1 MNENV
6 TRPSFGPAHQF
17 PMTFGQILDRIFRL
31 MRSQL
36 KLFIAVSTV
45 PAVAMVLMMA
55 LFFAIAFIPI
65 FSQLPKQPDPAQMF
79 RLMIPSMIFIMPLSL
94 VIFALYL
101 AASIHAAMQANL
113 GIPITFSDAYQLAWK
128 RIGRYLWLL
137 FLAYIIAF
145 LPMLVI
151 ELMMFAGMGLLTA
164 GHTELSPGYFF
175 LIPLGMLLFIAAM
188 VYGVIMAMRLSLAFP
203 ASLAEDLTARAALRR
218 SGQLTQGA
226 KGRIFLVLLVI
237 YALGYAAE
245 MVGIMVL
252 VVVIGI
258 GALAMAACGV
268 QLLSVTGIIG
278 IVLASL
284 CFAAFLYLWMSLL
297 WSAFSASFAVLY
309 HDQRLRKEG
318 PPPALPSMFV
328 ENQA

>member
-1 MNENV
+1 MNEIANP
-6 TRPSFGPAHQF
+6 TSFGPAHPF
-17 PMTFGQILDRIFRL
+17 PMTFGQILDRTYRL

-55 LFFAIAFIPI
+55 LIFAIAFIPI
-65 FSQLPKQPDPAQMF
+65 FSQLPKQPDPEQMF
-79 RLMIPSMIFIMPLSL
+79 HFLLPSMIFIMPLSL
-94 VIFALYL
+94 MIFALYL

-113 GIPITFSDAYQLAWK
+113 GITITFREAYGVAWK
-128 RIGRYLWLL
+128 RIGRYFWLML
-137 FLAYIIAF
+137 LIYIIAF

-151 ELMMFAGMGLLTA
+151 ELVMFAGMGLLTA
-164 GHTELSPGYFF
+164 GHTALSPGYFF
-175 LIPLGMLLFIAAM
+175 LIPLEALLFIAAL
-188 VYGVIMAMRLSLAFP
+188 VYGVIIAMRLSLAFP
-203 ASLAEDLTARAALRR
+203 ASLAEDLTAYAALRR

-245 MVGIMVL
+245 MVGIIVL
-252 VVVIGI
+252 GAVIGI

-268 QLLSVTGIIG
+268 QMPSVAGIIG

-284 CFAAFLYLWMSLL
+284 CFAAFLYLWTALL
-297 WSAFSASFAVLY
+297 WSAFSTALAVLY
-309 HDQRLRKEG
+309 HDQRLRKDG
-318 PPPALPSMFV
+318 LLPVPS
-328 ENQA
+328 QT

>member
-1 MNENV
+1 MNELAQP
-6 TRPSFGPAHQF
+6 TSFGPAHQL

-45 PAVAMVLMMA
+45 PAVATVLMTA
-55 LFFAIAFIPI
+55 LFLAVAFIPI
-65 FSQLPKQPDPAQMF
+65 FSQLPKQPDPAHMF
-79 RLMIPSMIFIMPLSL
+79 RLFLPSMLFTMPLSL
-94 VIFALYL
+94 VVFALYL

-113 GIPITFSDAYQLAWK
+113 GIPITFREAYQVAWK
-128 RIGRYLWLL
+128 RIGRYFWLML
-137 FLAYIIAF
+137 LIYIIAF

-151 ELMMFAGMGLLTA
+151 ELLMFAGMGLLTA
-164 GHTELSPGYFF
+164 GHTALSPGYFF
-175 LIPLGMLLFIAAM
+175 LIPLEMLLIIAAL

-203 ASLAEDLTARAALRR
+203 ASLTEDLTACAALRR

-245 MVGIMVL
+245 MVGIIVL
-252 VVVIGI
+252 GAVIGI

-268 QLLSVTGIIG
+268 QMPSVAGIIG

-284 CFAAFLYLWMSLL
+284 CFAAFLYLLTALL
-297 WSAFSASFAVLY
+297 CSAFSTAFAVLY
-309 HDQRLRKEG
+309 HDQRLRKEVF
-318 PPPALPSMFV
+318 LPVPS
-328 ENQA
+328 QA

>member
-1 MNENV
+1 MNA
-6 TRPSFGPAHQF
+6 PLQPAMPY

-65 FSQLPKQPDPAQMF
+65 FSQLPRQPDPAQMI
-79 RLMIPSMIFIMPLSL
+79 RLMIPSMLLIMPLSL
-94 VIFALYL
+94 VVFALYL
-101 AASIHAAMQANL
+101 AASIHAAMQANM
-113 GIPITFSDAYQLAWK
+113 GIPISFREAYGTAWK
-128 RIGRYLWLL
+128 RGWRYLWLL
-137 FLAYIIAF
+137 FLSYIIAF
-145 LPMLVI
+145 LPMLVT
-151 ELMMFAGMGLLTA
+151 ELVMFAGMGLLTA
-164 GHTELSPGYFF
+164 DHTELSPGYFF
-175 LIPLGMLLFIAAM
+175 LIPLEMLLFIAAL
-188 VYGVIMAMRLSLAFP
+188 VYGVIMAIRLSLAFP
-203 ASLAEDLTARAALRR
+203 ASLAEELTAWAAIKR
-218 SGQLTQGA
+218 SSRLTQGA

-252 VVVIGI
+252 GAVIGI

-268 QLLSVTGIIG
+268 HMPSVAGIAG

-284 CFAAFLYLWMSLL
+284 CFAAFLYLWTALL
-297 WSAFSASFAVLY
+297 WSAFSTAFAVLY
-309 HDQRLRKEG
+309 HDQRLRKDGLLRVPPQSVEG
-318 PPPALPSMFV
+318 
-328 ENQA
+328 QA

>member
-128 RIGRYLWLL
+128 RIGRYLWLML
-137 FLAYIIAF
+137 LIYLIVF

-151 ELMMFAGMGLLTA
+151 ELVMFGGMGLLTA
-164 GHTELSPGYFF
+164 GHTEFSPGFFF
-175 LIPLGMLLFIAAM
+175 LIPLEALLFIAAL
-188 VYGVIMAMRLSLAFP
+188 VYGVVIAMRLSLAFP

-245 MVGIMVL
+245 MVGIMAL
-252 VVVIGI
+252 GAVIGI

-268 QLLSVTGIIG
+268 QMPSVAGTIG

-284 CFAAFLYLWMSLL
+284 CFVAFLYLWMALL

-309 HDQRLRKEG
+309 HDQKLRKDGLLPVPLPPVEG
-318 PPPALPSMFV
+318 
-328 ENQA
+328 QA

>member
-1 MNENV
+1 
-6 TRPSFGPAHQF
+6 
-17 PMTFGQILDRIFRL
+17 MTFGQILDRIFRL

-45 PAVAMVLMMA
+45 PAIATVLMMA

-65 FSQLPKQPDPAQMF
+65 ISQLPKQPDPEQMF
-79 RLMIPSMIFIMPLSL
+79 HFLLPSMIFIMPLSL

-113 GIPITFSDAYQLAWK
+113 GITITFREAYRVAWK

-151 ELMMFAGMGLLTA
+151 ELVMIVPMQLFAMGKSGPLTP
-164 GHTELSPGYFF
+164 LVYM
-175 LIPLGMLLFIAAM
+175 IPLGMLLIIAAL
-188 VYGVIMAMRLSLAFP
+188 VYGVIMAIRLSLAFP
-203 ASLAEDLTARAALRR
+203 ASLGEDITACAALRR

-245 MVGIMVL
+245 MVGIL
-252 VVVIGI
+252 ALGAVVGI
-258 GALAMAACGV
+258 GALVMAACGV
-268 QLLSVTGIIG
+268 QMSSVTGILG

-284 CFAAFLYLWMSLL
+284 CFAAFLYLWTTLL
-297 WSAFSASFAVLY
+297 WSAFSTSFAVLY
-309 HDQRLRKEG
+309 HDQRLRKEVFL
-318 PPPALPSMFV
+318 AVPS
-328 ENQA
+328 QAKVVQA

>member
-1 MNENV
+1 
-6 TRPSFGPAHQF
+6 
-17 PMTFGQILDRIFRL
+17 
-31 MRSQL
+31 
-36 KLFIAVSTV
+36 
-45 PAVAMVLMMA
+45 MVLMMA

-79 RLMIPSMIFIMPLSL
+79 RLFLPSMIIIMPLSL
-94 VIFALYL
+94 VVFALYL

-113 GIPITFSDAYQLAWK
+113 GIPITFREAYQVAWK

-151 ELMMFAGMGLLTA
+151 ELAMIVPMQLFAMGKSGSLTP
-164 GHTELSPGYFF
+164 LVYI
-175 LIPLGMLLFIAAM
+175 IPLEMLLFIAAM
-188 VYGVIMAMRLSLAFP
+188 VYGVIMAIRLSLAFP

-258 GALAMAACGV
+258 GALVMAACGV
-268 QLLSVTGIIG
+268 QLLSVAGIIG

-297 WSAFSASFAVLY
+297 WSAFSTAFAVLY

-318 PPPALPSMFV
+318 PLPALPSTFV

>member
-1 MNENV
+1 
-6 TRPSFGPAHQF
+6 
-17 PMTFGQILDRIFRL
+17 MTFGQILDRIFRL

-65 FSQLPKQPDPAQMF
+65 FSQLPKQPNPEQMI
-79 RLMIPSMIFIMPLSL
+79 RLFLPSMFFIMPLSL
-94 VIFALYL
+94 VVFALYL
-101 AASIHAAMQANL
+101 AASIHAAMQANM
-113 GIPITFSDAYQLAWK
+113 GIPISFREAYGTAWK
-128 RIGRYLWLL
+128 RGWRYLWLL
-137 FLAYIIAF
+137 FLSYIIAF

-151 ELMMFAGMGLLTA
+151 ELVMIVPMALFAVDKTSPVTA
-164 GHTELSPGYFF
+164 LVYM
-175 LIPLGMLLFIAAM
+175 IPLEMLLFFAAI
-188 VYGVIMAMRLSLAFP
+188 VYGVIMAIRLSLAFP
-203 ASLAEDLTARAALRR
+203 ASLAEGLTAWAAIKR

-245 MVGIMVL
+245 MVGGMVL
-252 VVVIGI
+252 MAVFGI
-258 GALAMAACGV
+258 GALAAMALHV
-268 QLLSVTGIIG
+268 QLASVAGIIG

-284 CFAAFLYLWMSLL
+284 CFAAFLYLWMALL
-297 WSAFSASFAVLY
+297 WAAFSTAFAVLY

-318 PPPALPSMFV
+318 LLRAPS
-328 ENQA
+328 QAGELA

>member
-1 MNENV
+1 MNA
-6 TRPSFGPAHQF
+6 SIQPAMPY
-17 PMTFGQILDRIFRL
+17 PMTFGKILDRIFGL

-45 PAVAMVLMMA
+45 PAVAMILMMA
-55 LFFAIAFIPI
+55 LFFAIAFVPI
-65 FSQLPKQPDPAQMF
+65 FSQLPKQPDPQQMF
-79 RLMIPSMIFIMPLSL
+79 RLFLPSMFFIMPLSL
-94 VIFALYL
+94 LVFALYL

-113 GIPITFSDAYQLAWK
+113 GIPITFREAYQVAWK

-137 FLAYIIAF
+137 FLIYIIAF
-145 LPMLVI
+145 LPMLVM
-151 ELMMFAGMGLLTA
+151 ELVMIVPMQLFAMGKSGPLTP
-164 GHTELSPGYFF
+164 LVY
-175 LIPLGMLLFIAAM
+175 LIPLEMLLFIAAL
-188 VYGVIMAMRLSLAFP
+188 VYGVIIAMRLSLAFP

-245 MVGIMVL
+245 MVGIMAL
-252 VVVIGI
+252 GAVVGI

-268 QLLSVTGIIG
+268 QMPSVAGTIG

-284 CFAAFLYLWMSLL
+284 CFVAFLYFWMALL

-309 HDQRLRKEG
+309 HDQRLRKDG
-318 PPPALPSMFV
+318 LLPVPSLPV
-328 ENQA
+328 ESQA

>member
-1 MNENV
+1 
-6 TRPSFGPAHQF
+6 
-17 PMTFGQILDRIFRL
+17 MTFGQILDRIFRL

-55 LFFAIAFIPI
+55 LFFAIAFIPFI
-65 FSQLPKQPDPAQMF
+65 SQLPKQPDPEQMF
-79 RLMIPSMIFIMPLSL
+79 RLFLPAMIFIMPLSL
-94 VIFALYL
+94 VVFALYL

-113 GIPITFSDAYQLAWK
+113 GIPITFRETYQVAWK

-151 ELMMFAGMGLLTA
+151 ELVMIVPMQLFAMGKSGPLPPLV
-164 GHTELSPGYFF
+164 YM
-175 LIPLGMLLFIAAM
+175 IPLGMLLIIAAL

-203 ASLAEDLTARAALRR
+203 ASLAENLTARAALRR

-245 MVGIMVL
+245 MVGIIAL

-258 GALAMAACGV
+258 GALVMAACGV
-268 QLLSVTGIIG
+268 QMPSVAGIIG

-284 CFAAFLYLWMSLL
+284 FFAAFLYLWTTLL
-297 WSAFSASFAVLY
+297 WSAFSTSFAVLY
-309 HDQRLRKEG
+309 HDQRLRKEVFLAV
-318 PPPALPSMFV
+318 PA
-328 ENQA
+328 QAKVVQA